1 MSLAS
6 LGGAAKGDAP
16 SSGVQTTLRG
26 EWDRVRASS
35 EVSVPEVSIVVPSV
49 NGFADLSGCLRALG
63 DGTASVAHE
72 VLVVDRVGAEL
83 RAAVRRDFP
92 DVRLL
97 ECPPGTTIPD
107 MRALA
112 FETARAPAVAIIE
125 DHVLVPAG
133 WARRMVDALTDA
145 AAVGGG
151 VANAATGSIVDWAAF
166 LCEYSHLLPPLP
178 AGPVESIAGNNTI
191 YRRDAV
197 LAHRAALGHG
207 QWEDHLHQALRLSGE
222 TLVCRPDIVVDHKMH
237 YTFWEYFTQRYL
249 YARSYAGARLAS
261 RSAAARL
268 AYGAAALAL
277 PPLLFWRVVSRV
289 YARGVHRAE
298 LVQSLPLLAAF
309 VCAWAAGEVVG
320 AWFGPGDA
328 LSRVC

>member
-6 LGGAAKGDAP
+6 LGGGEKGDAP
-16 SSGVQTTLRG
+16 
-26 EWDRVRASS
+26 
-35 EVSVPEVSIVVPSV
+35 VPELSIVVPSV
-49 NGFADLSGCLRALG
+49 NGFADLAGCLRALA
-63 DGTASVAHE
+63 DGTTSVAHE
-72 VLVVDRVGAEL
+72 VLVVDRLGAEL
-83 RAAVRRDFP
+83 RSAVRRDFP
-92 DVRLL
+92 DARLV
-97 ECPPGTTIPD
+97 ECPSGTTIPD

-112 FETARAPAVAIIE
+112 FEAARAPAVAVIE

-133 WARRMVDALTDA
+133 WARRMLDALADS

-197 LAHRAALGHG
+197 LAQRQALGHG
-207 QWEDHLHQALRLSGE
+207 QWEDHLHRALRRSGE
-222 TLVCRPDIVVDHKMH
+222 TLVCRPDIVVNHKKH
-237 YTFWEYFTQRYL
+237 YTFGEYFTQRYL
-249 YARSYAGARLAS
+249 YARSYAGARLGA
-261 RSAAARL
+261 RSAALRL

-277 PPLLFWRVVSRV
+277 PPVLFWRVVSRV
-289 YARGVHRAE
+289 YVRGAHRAE

-309 VCAWAAGEVVG
+309 VCAWALGEAVG
-320 AWFGPGDA
+320 AWFGAGDA